1 MAEGNETHG
10 AGTGAGQPGGWAPE
24 GRQRG
29 GEADLLAERRARRAA
44 ESPEHLL
51 VRRAETAEATVRT
64 LEAHV
69 TSLQERLREAEE
81 ERRRVSELI
90 DSGRLAPP
98 PAGGAHG
105 PGLAGTPGAQAG
117 AEGLLEGELRRAR
130 QREYAEQ
137 RLRVETEERL
147 IEIERDSRAQLER
160 LTRELAESEAQE
172 RVLAVRIETLQR
184 ELAEAEQSAAAERAA
199 ARRAEGALA
208 EKVAELDAQAAELR
222 RELEAERAAR
232 LRAEQTIEA
241 LRLGHRRLELIAHEL
256 RAGMA
261 DLRAAAAAGPAAAA
275 QAPAWPRP
283 EQPTAAPSAEP
294 IAARRQFAAPASP
307 MGTAAGNGEMVEA
320 LAAAVERLRARVAE
334 GSPASPTAASAP
346 PRHKHSMS
354 LIGRWRMAR
363 KQRRRR

>member
-1 MAEGNETHG
+1 M
-10 AGTGAGQPGGWAPE
+10 
-24 GRQRG
+24 
-29 GEADLLAERRARRAA
+29 
-44 ESPEHLL
+44 
-51 VRRAETAEATVRT
+51 
-64 LEAHV
+64 
-69 TSLQERLREAEE
+69 
-81 ERRRVSELI
+81 
-90 DSGRLAPP
+90 
-98 PAGGAHG
+98 
-105 PGLAGTPGAQAG
+105 
-117 AEGLLEGELRRAR
+117 
-130 QREYAEQ
+130 
-137 RLRVETEERL
+137 ETEERL
-147 IEIERDSRAQLER
+147 IETERDNRAQLER
-160 LTRELAESEAQE
+160 LSRELADSEAQE

-199 ARRAEGALA
+199 ARRAEDALGEKLA
-208 EKVAELDAQAAELR
+208 ELEEQAAELR

-275 QAPAWPRP
+275 QAPAWQRP

-363 KQRRRR
+363 KQRRQR

>member
-10 AGTGAGQPGGWAPE
+10 AGTGAGQSGGWAPE

-69 TSLQERLREAEE
+69 TSLQQRLREAEE

-90 DSGRLAPP
+90 DSGRLAPA
-98 PAGGAHG
+98 PAPGAPG
-105 PGLAGTPGAQAG
+105 AGLAGTSGAQAG

-199 ARRAEGALA
+199 ARRAEGALG
-208 EKVAELDAQAAELR
+208 EKLAELEEQAAELR

-334 GSPASPTAASAP
+334 GPVASPTAASAP

-363 KQRRRR
+363 KQRRQR

>member
-1 MAEGNETHG
+1 MN
-10 AGTGAGQPGGWAPE
+10 
-24 GRQRG
+24 RYR
-29 GEADLLAERRARRAA
+29 LLGYVVWRAVKWYLRRR
-44 ESPEHLL
+44 LG
-51 VRRAETAEATVRT
+51 VRRALARAAIALLAGVAASIR
-64 LEAHV
+64 AY
-69 TSLQERLREAEE
+69 
-81 ERRRVSELI
+81 RRVSGLI
-90 DSGRLAPP
+90 DSGRLAPA
-98 PAGGAHG
+98 PAPGAPG
-105 PGLAGTPGAQAG
+105 AGLAGTSGAQAG

-147 IEIERDSRAQLER
+147 IETERDNRAQLER
-160 LTRELAESEAQE
+160 LSRELADSEAQE

-208 EKVAELDAQAAELR
+208 EKVAELEEQAAELR

-275 QAPAWPRP
+275 QAPAWP
-283 EQPTAAPSAEP
+283 
-294 IAARRQFAAPASP
+294 
-307 MGTAAGNGEMVEA
+307 
-320 LAAAVERLRARVAE
+320 
-334 GSPASPTAASAP
+334 
-346 PRHKHSMS
+346 
-354 LIGRWRMAR
+354 
-363 KQRRRR
+363 

>member
-10 AGTGAGQPGGWAPE
+10 SGTGAGQPGGWAPE

-51 VRRAETAEATVRT
+51 VRRAEAAEATVRT

-69 TSLQERLREAEE
+69 TSLQQRLREAEE

-90 DSGRLAPP
+90 DSGRLAPA
-98 PAGGAHG
+98 PAPGAPG
-105 PGLAGTPGAQAG
+105 AGLAGTSGAQAG

-147 IEIERDSRAQLER
+147 IETERDNRAQLER
-160 LTRELAESEAQE
+160 LSRELADSEAQE

-184 ELAEAEQSAAAERAA
+184 ELAEAEQSAAAERVA

-275 QAPAWPRP
+275 QAPVWQRP
-283 EQPTAAPSAEP
+283 GQPA
-294 IAARRQFAAPASP
+294 AAPAAEPVAGRRQS
-307 MGTAAGNGEMVEA
+307 AAPATPVGSGPGNGEMVEA

-334 GSPASPTAASAP
+334 GPVASPTAASAP

-363 KQRRRR
+363 KQRRQR